1 MPIVEVT
8 MFSGRDEETK
18 ARLTREIA
26 AVVAEVTV
34 NSMSDVHVIINEVD
48 RENWGRGAVLA
59 SRRQK
64 TMPRPA
70 PQRPEY
76 ASISYIT
83 YESDTEAD
91 YLKLRRDVINPGMA
105 TQEGFIDSILLRR
118 GDVPG
123 QYLLVNRWLTA
134 DDARRYQS
142 GPVHDGLR
150 EQALK
155 ILPKPLETFGT
166 EVVHLDPEAE

>member
-1 MPIVEVT
+1 

-34 NSMSDVHVIINEVD
+34 NSMADVHVIIHEVD
-48 RENWGRGAVLA
+48 RDNWGKGAVLA
-59 SRRQK
+59 SRREK
-64 TMPRPA
+64 KPRPA

-76 ASISYIT
+76 ASISHIT
-83 YESDTEAD
+83 YEAATEEE

-105 TQEGFIDSILLRR
+105 TQEGFIDSLLLRR

-123 QYLLVNRWLTA
+123 QYVLVNRWLTA

-142 GPVHDGLR
+142 GPVHDALR
-150 EQALK
+150 EQALQ
-155 ILPKPLETFGT
+155 ILPRPLETYGT

>member
-1 MPIVEVT
+1 

-34 NSMSDVHVIINEVD
+34 NSMSDVHVIVHEVD
-48 RENWGRGAVLA
+48 RDNWAKGAVLA
-59 SRRQK
+59 SRREK
-64 TMPRPA
+64 KPRPA

-76 ASISYIT
+76 ASVSYIT
-83 YESDTEAD
+83 YESDTED
-91 YLKLRRDVINPGMA
+91 EYLKLRRDVINPGMA
-105 TQEGFIDSILLRR
+105 TQEGFIDSLLLRR
-118 GDVPG
+118 SDVPG

-150 EQALK
+150 EQALQ

>member
-1 MPIVEVT
+1 MPIVEIT

-34 NSMSDVHVIINEVD
+34 NSMSDVHVIVNEVD
-48 RENWGRGAVLA
+48 KENWGKGAVLA
-59 SRRQK
+59 SRREK
-64 TMPRPA
+64 TVKPA
-70 PQRPEY
+70 PQRPEH

-83 YESDTEAD
+83 YESETEEE

-105 TQEGFIDSILLRR
+105 TQPGFIDSLLLRR

-123 QYLLVNRWLTA
+123 QYVLVNRWLTA
-134 DDARRYQS
+134 EDAHRYQA
-142 GPVHDGLR
+142 GPVHDALKV
-150 EQALK
+150 QALK

-166 EVVHLDPEAE
+166 EVVHLDPDAE

>member
-1 MPIVEVT
+1 
-8 MFSGRDEETK
+8 MFSGRDEEMK

-34 NSMSDVHVIINEVD
+34 NSMSDVHVVIREVNRD
-48 RENWGRGAVLA
+48 NWGKGAVLA
-59 SRRQK
+59 SRREKQA
-64 TMPRPA
+64 TPA

-76 ASISYIT
+76 ASVSYIT
-83 YESDTEAD
+83 YEADTEAK
-91 YLKLRRDVINPGMA
+91 YLQLRRDVINPGMA
-105 TQEGFIDSILLRR
+105 TQEGFIDSLLLRR

-123 QYLLVNRWLTA
+123 QYLLVNRWLTP
-134 DDARRYQS
+134 DDAHRYQS

>member
-1 MPIVEVT
+1 

-34 NSMSDVHVIINEVD
+34 NSMSDVHVIVHEVD
-48 RENWGRGAVLA
+48 RDNWGKGAVLA
-59 SRRQK
+59 SRQEK
-64 TMPRPA
+64 KSAPA

-76 ASISYIT
+76 ASVSHIT
-83 YESDTEAD
+83 YKADTEAE

-105 TQEGFIDSILLRR
+105 TQQGYIDSLLLRR
-118 GDVPG
+118 GDLPG
-123 QYLLVNRWLTA
+123 QYLLVNRWLTEE
-134 DDARRYQS
+134 DARRYEA
-142 GPVHDGLR
+142 GPVHDALR
-150 EQALK
+150 EQALS
-155 ILPKPLETFGT
+155 ILPKPLETFGS

>member
-34 NSMSDVHVIINEVD
+34 NSMSDVHVVINEVD
-48 RENWGRGAVLA
+48 RDNWGKGAVLA
-59 SRRQK
+59 SRREKQ
-64 TMPRPA
+64 PRLA
-70 PQRPEY
+70 PQRPEH
-76 ASISYIT
+76 ASVSHIT
-83 YESDTEAD
+83 YEAETEEE
-91 YLKLRRDVINPGMA
+91 YLRLRRDVINPGMA
-105 TQEGFIDSILLRR
+105 TQEGYIDSLLLRR

-134 DDARRYQS
+134 DDAHRYQA

-150 EQALK
+150 EKALA
-155 ILPKPLETFGT
+155 ILPKPLETFDA